1 MTDALL
7 LATQLRSL
15 SDDELTSLLRARGIT
30 DDSRLNDFFDLAE
43 RLLERQRIERAL
55 RTCDRRML
63 LALSAAADRRTS
75 HTFDDVTS
83 HIESFGAGAEAA
95 ESALDGIARAGRLAL
110 VVVDDHRVNPLETVS
125 AAINELRTRGLPST
139 KALAD
144 HLPTTLGAV
153 EASERV
159 DAAAGERAFTTT
171 TAAGEIITELL
182 RAPAKELG
190 RGGLALPD
198 ARRLAAAT
206 GVDFDAIG
214 TLITALAAA
223 EFVALDDRHW
233 APTQTGLDWL
243 TLPTVDRWLRLAEAW
258 VTAIPDD
265 ARPLLT
271 TRRDARWAHSV
282 RAYALWLYPLGGDA
296 LNARVDDLVAQAEVL
311 GVIAHDTLSQAGRE
325 LLVGAADAAA
335 EFVRAT
341 LPREVSQVYLQDDLS
356 VISPGPLS
364 PSRDARLRLM
374 TDIESRSQATTYRFS
389 RSSIDR
395 ALSAGEGETSIVAFL
410 TDLSLTGIPQPL
422 RYLIA
427 DVAAHHGLLRVR
439 ESSSDRHAVR
449 SSIRSVD
456 DDLLETL
463 TVDQNLA
470 SLALHRVAPGLLESR
485 FSRDLVFWAL
495 QDARYPV
502 SAEDENGQLIR
513 VTRHHIATVTAEP
526 DADLTEFVSRLRAS
540 VRGTSAH
547 PDDAWLVRQLELAV
561 RSKSTVVVSVA
572 MPGGKT
578 IDLSLEP
585 TGIGGGRLRGRDST
599 ADVER
604 TLPLSSI
611 QSVSR
616 ADA

>member
-15 SDDELTSLLRARGIT
+15 SDDELTALLRTRGIT
-30 DDSRLNDFFDLAE
+30 DDSRLNDYFDLAE
-43 RLLERQRIERAL
+43 RLLERQRIDRAL

-63 LALSAAADRRTS
+63 LALSAASEQRIS
-75 HTFDDVTS
+75 HTLDELTS
-83 HIESFGAGAEAA
+83 YIESLGAGTEAAEAA
-95 ESALDGIARAGRLAL
+95 RDGIARAGRLAL
-110 VVVDDHRVNPLETVS
+110 VVIDDHRVHPLDAVS
-125 AAINELRTRGLPST
+125 AALDELRNRGLPPT

-144 HLPTTLGAV
+144 HPPTALGAV
-153 EASERV
+153 GESDRV

-171 TAAGEIITELL
+171 TAAGEIVTELL

-198 ARRLAAAT
+198 SRRLASAT
-206 GVDFDAIG
+206 GVDFDAIA
-214 TLITALAAA
+214 TVLTALAAA
-223 EFVALDDRHW
+223 EFVALDGRHW
-233 APTQTGLDWL
+233 APTQAGLDWL
-243 TLPTVDRWLRLAEAW
+243 ALPTVDRWLRLATAW
-258 VTAIPDD
+258 VEAIPDD

-282 RAYALWLYPLGGDA
+282 RTFATWLYPVGGDA
-296 LNARVDDLVAQAEVL
+296 LNARVDSLIAQADVL
-311 GVIAHDTLSQAGRE
+311 GVIANDTLSQAGRE
-325 LLVGAADAAA
+325 LLVGTADAAA
-335 EFVRAT
+335 KFVRAT
-341 LPREVSQVYLQDDLS
+341 LPQEVSQVYVQDDLS

-374 TDIESRSQATTYRFS
+374 ADIESRSQATTYRFS

-395 ALSAGEGETSIVAFL
+395 ALSAGDDEAGIVAFL

-422 RYLIA
+422 RYLIS

-439 ESSSDRHAVR
+439 ESSGDRHAVR
-449 SSIRSVD
+449 SSIRSID

-470 SLALHRVAPGLLESR
+470 SLALHRTAPGLLESR

-502 SAEDENGQLIR
+502 SAEDENGRLIR
-513 VTRHHIATVTAEP
+513 VTRHHIAHVTAEP
-526 DADLTEFVSRLRAS
+526 EPNVTELVTRLRTS
-540 VRGTSAH
+540 VKGTSAH

-561 RSKSTVVVSVA
+561 RSKATVVVSVA

-611 QSVSR
+611 ISVSR
-616 ADA
+616 ADL